1 MVFSFQAF
9 TIQGQRQACKGAAL
23 KGVMG
28 QGYIAEQQPI
38 EPAGEAMNTAQG
50 SKGKVYRKGKVKVQ
64 CWNSYS
70 FFKWRHFVNLK
81 STANIPYHFLIFHNH
96 NFEVKS
102 AQEETKALL
111 LELEEH
117 LKTA

>member
-1 MVFSFQAF
+1 
-9 TIQGQRQACKGAAL
+9 
-23 KGVMG
+23 MG
-28 QGYIAEQQPI
+28 QGDTAEQPPG
-38 EPAGEAMNTAQG
+38 EPEGEVVDIAQG
-50 SKGKVYRKGKVKVQ
+50 GEGKLYRKGKVRVQ

-70 FFKWRHFVNLK
+70 FFKWKYFVNLK
-81 STANIPYHFLIFHNH
+81 STANIPDHFLIFHNH

-102 AQEETKALL
+102 AQKETKSLL

>member
-1 MVFSFQAF
+1 M
-9 TIQGQRQACKGAAL
+9 
-23 KGVMG
+23 
-28 QGYIAEQQPI
+28 
-38 EPAGEAMNTAQG
+38 
-50 SKGKVYRKGKVKVQ
+50 
-64 CWNSYS
+64 
-70 FFKWRHFVNLK
+70 NLK